1 MNINVNDLKKIT
13 VMYVEDED
21 VIRTQTAD
29 IFKSVFK
36 ETFIAANGQEALNL
50 FVENQ
55 NKIDIIIS
63 DINMPVMTGIEMAEY
78 ISKNLNSTTPI
89 IFTTAY
95 NSEEYLL
102 KALELDIAK
111 FITKPIKIKE
121 LITEIASFAETKETK
136 ELKVKTQTLANHTKR
151 ITQENTKLEND
162 NKELTT
168 LLDFKKTLIENF
180 VCSFGMDKNG
190 HITYVSNGFSKT
202 FGYDENEI
210 INETITKIAVEP
222 SIVQKEI
229 LHVLKEK
236 KLSTFVAKFKTKN
249 HQEIQ
254 LETTIVPKYNDEG
267 LVNSYEFYQI
277 FIPCDA

>member
-13 VMYVEDED
+13 VLYVEDED

-29 IFKSVFK
+29 IFQSVFK
-36 ETFIAANGQEALNL
+36 ETFIAQNGQEALNL
-50 FVENQ
+50 FIENQ

-63 DINMPVMTGIEMAEY
+63 DINMPVMTGIEMAEH
-78 ISKNLNSTTPI
+78 IAKNLTTTTPI

-121 LITEIASFAETKETK
+121 LITEIASFAEANKETN

-151 ITQENTKLEND
+151 ITEENTKLEND
-162 NKELTT
+162 NKELTN

-180 VCSFGMDKNG
+180 VCSFEMDKNG
-190 HITYVSNGFSKT
+190 HISYVSNGFSKT
-202 FGYDENEI
+202 FGYDENEML
-210 INETITKIAVEP
+210 NETITKIAVEP

-249 HQEIQ
+249 DQVIQ

-277 FIPCDA
+277 FIPCA